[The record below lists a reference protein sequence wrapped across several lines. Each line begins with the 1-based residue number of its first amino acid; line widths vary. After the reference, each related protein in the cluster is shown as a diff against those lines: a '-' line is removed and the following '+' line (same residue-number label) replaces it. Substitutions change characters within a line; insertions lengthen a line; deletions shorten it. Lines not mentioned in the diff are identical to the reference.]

1 MHLAE
6 SINLYP
12 AHTHILFYVNQ
23 KANEKKYFK
32 KVCIVYVGGGG
43 PEGVHLCSITPAVGH
58 LHPGQYP
65 RPAAGQKQ

>member
-12 AHTHILFYVNQ
+12 AHTHTHILFYVNQ

-32 KVCIVYVGGGG
+32 KVCIVYVCGGDQR
-43 PEGVHLCSITPAVGH
+43 VSICAVSPQ
-58 LHPGQYP
+58 L
-65 RPAAGQKQ
+65 